1 MNPPKLLILGGYGST
16 GLPIARLLLQESDA
30 CLILAGR
37 SLEKAQKA
45 ASDLNTRFPGTR
57 ATARAVDASDSAS
70 LCAAFQGVQMV
81 IVASSTA
88 HYARQVAEAALGTGV
103 DYLDVQYST
112 AKVEVLQSLAARIAR
127 AGRCFITDGGFHPGL
142 PAALVRFAAP
152 HFDTLVSANVG
163 SVIKI
168 DWKSLHLSPSTIEE
182 LVGEFRDFQTLHF
195 KDGRWQKMSSLAMM
209 FPKFME
215 FSHGF
220 GRSYAMPMFLEE
232 LRALPALYPS
242 LKETGF
248 FVGGFNWFVDFFLFP
263 VLFPLLWLPGNRGF
277 PIAARLLRW
286 GLNTFSAPP
295 FGTLLKLEARGTQ
308 NNTPQTMEVTAYHP
322 DGYEITA
329 IPTAACLLQY
339 LDGTIRTPGLWL
351 QANLVE
357 PTRFMSDMQRMGVEI
372 QITSSP
378 QETVPSTMHSSPGSN
393 RSG

>member
-1 MNPPKLLILGGYGST
+1 MKTSNLLILGGYGST

-45 ASDLNTRFPGTR
+45 ADALNADFPGNRT
-57 ATARAVDASDSAS
+57 TARAVNAADTAS

-81 IVASSTA
+81 VVASSTA
-88 HYARQVAEAALGTGV
+88 LFARQVAEAALDMGV

-112 AKVEVLQSLAARIAR
+112 AKLEVLQSLAARIAR

-152 HFDTLVSANVG
+152 QFDQLVSANVG

-182 LVGEFRDFQTLHF
+182 FVGEFRDFQTLHF

-220 GRSYAMPMFLEE
+220 SRSYAMPMFLEE
-232 LRALPALYPS
+232 LRALPTLFPS
-242 LKETGF
+242 LQETGF

-263 VLFPLLWLPGNRGF
+263 VLFPLLWLPGKRGF
-277 PIAARLLRW
+277 LLASRLLRW
-286 GLNTFSAPP
+286 GLNTFSNPP
-295 FGTLLKLEARGTQ
+295 FGTLSNSKPGAHKT
-308 NNTPQTMEVTAYHP
+308 TPPKRWT
-322 DGYEITA
+322 
-329 IPTAACLLQY
+329 
-339 LDGTIRTPGLWL
+339 
-351 QANLVE
+351 
-357 PTRFMSDMQRMGVEI
+357 
-372 QITSSP
+372 
-378 QETVPSTMHSSPGSN
+378 
-393 RSG
+393 